1 MHVTSRGTHLAS
13 HVQYLDYLSIQAG
26 SERDKML
33 TLAQRDQQLRE
44 KIGRRRDHQTT
55 ILQKP
60 KNLRK

>member
-1 MHVTSRGTHLAS
+1 MHVTSLGTHLAS

-33 TLAQRDQQLRE
+33 TLAQRDQQLGE
-44 KIGRRRDHQTT
+44 KICRGRDHKAT

-60 KNLRK
+60 ENLSK